1 VRLDHFFYNSA
12 RTARQCGTKELPFA
26 GYLIVLPAKAGSYS
40 DTVASAFRR
49 KSHSSLTLSGT
60 IDDAPCR
67 YRAGDAVKPQAD
79 TFTLREATRPAG
91 HFPGGH
97 RRGVTP
103 VPIPNTEVKLST
115 ADGTAWVTV
124 WESRSLPGLFLQGP
138 LLVSGLFF
146 CTESISSQQSAG
158 NKAITQTKTS

>member
-1 VRLDHFFYNSA
+1 VRLDHFFYYSA
-12 RTARQCGTKELPFA
+12 RTAFVERKNYRLQDIQL
-26 GYLIVLPAKAGSYS
+26 KAFSFQ
-40 DTVASAFRR
+40 ASAFQVD
-49 KSHSSLTLSGT
+49 SSNLIADSSLTLSGT

-67 YRAGDAVKPQAD
+67 YLAGDAVEPQAAQ
-79 TFTLREATRPAG
+79 FSLREATRPAG

-124 WESRSLPGLFLQGP
+124 WESRSLPGLFLKGR
-138 LLVSGLFF
+138 
-146 CTESISSQQSAG
+146 
-158 NKAITQTKTS
+158 